1 LVNEFDEIVHLY
13 KDRIFKML
21 YMKVGNMED
30 AMDLTQD
37 VFLKVY
43 RALPGFRG
51 DSNIYTWIYRIAI
64 NTANTFL
71 KKRGRFQS
79 SSIENMEDNSL
90 KFNLN
95 NEENLKTLL
104 KSKIEELPEHYKD
117 VLLLHYFE
125 GFDYKEIAD
134 VLGINIGTVKSRLFR
149 ARELLSQKM
158 RRYL

>member
-1 LVNEFDEIVHLY
+1 
-13 KDRIFKML
+13 
-21 YMKVGNMED
+21 MED
-30 AMDLTQD
+30 AKDLTQD

-43 RALPGFRG
+43 KALPKFRG
-51 DSNIYTWIYRIAI
+51 DANIYTWIYRIAI

-71 KKRGRFQS
+71 KKRGRIQS
-79 SSIENMEDNSL
+79 TSIEDLEDHSL
-90 KFNLN
+90 QFNLN
-95 NEENLKTLL
+95 NEENLKALL

-125 GFDYKEIAD
+125 GFDYKEISD

>member
-1 LVNEFDEIVHLY
+1 MD
-13 KDRIFKML
+13 
-21 YMKVGNMED
+21 D

-43 RALPGFRG
+43 KALPKFRG
-51 DSNIYTWIYRIAI
+51 DSSIYTWIYRIAI

-71 KKRGRFQS
+71 KKRGKHQS
-79 SSIENMEDNSL
+79 SSIEDMEDDSL
-90 KFNLN
+90 QFNINNEEN
-95 NEENLKTLL
+95 NEENLKTIL

-125 GFDYKEIAD
+125 GFDYREIAD

-149 ARELLSQKM
+149 ARELLSKKM

>member
-1 LVNEFDEIVHLY
+1 MVNEFDEIVHLY
-13 KDRIFKML
+13 KDRIFKVL

-37 VFLKVY
+37 VFFKVY
-43 RALPGFRG
+43 KALPKFRG
-51 DSNIYTWIYRIAI
+51 DSSIYTWIYRIAI

-79 SSIENMEDNSL
+79 SSIEDMEDNSL
-90 KFNLN
+90 QFNLN

-134 VLGINIGTVKSRLFR
+134 VLGLNIGTVKSRLFR
-149 ARELLSQKM
+149 ARELLSKKM